1 MTSMTSLNKVVEL
14 AEKRRD
20 AALSA
25 LAQQQRE
32 MAMAQAQLD
41 QLENYAGEAQQ
52 RWAGRTGAQLDASL
66 LHHHRQF
73 MDKIRH
79 AVDFQRSVISNK
91 QAHIDRCQTA
101 VHAAERDVA
110 GLKKYVERQMSAR
123 EATQRKREQK
133 ATDEM
138 AMNVYLRQLRA
149 NNEGART

>member
-1 MTSMTSLNKVVEL
+1 MTSMTSLNKVVDL

-41 QLENYAGEAQQ
+41 QLESYSAEAQQ
-52 RWAGRTGAQLDASL
+52 RWAGRTGVQLDASL
-66 LHHHRQF
+66 LHHHRHF

-79 AVDFQRSVISNK
+79 AVEFQRSVIGNK
-91 QAHIDRCQTA
+91 QAQIDRCQIA

-110 GLKKYVERQMSAR
+110 GLKKYVERQLSAQELSR
-123 EATQRKREQK
+123 RKREQK
-133 ATDEM
+133 DTDEM
-138 AMNVYLRQLRA
+138 AMNVYLRQMRA
-149 NNEGART
+149 NSEGARP